1 MLRQLVTRTGGKVL
15 LAGRTEVG
23 VMSRLR
29 LRGVAVVQHE
39 RIPVRILEER
49 HVTDAASVE

>member
-1 MLRQLVTRTGGKVL
+1 MLRQLVTHTGGKVP